1 MVYNKYMNNQTY
13 HTNSS
18 AGLMGRED
26 LPELC
31 QAIIDRIPL
40 DQLLSFKRLLDV
52 GCGYGGISKAY
63 VRRVEPFIGL
73 DEALSRIWLID
84 SHIACVNRCRRF
96 HFKNVIHA
104 DFLSWN
110 PNMNFDVVIGNPPYG
125 SGASLAVKFL
135 NKSFELADEIYF
147 VLPGSI
153 EKPSLLNR
161 VDTGFDTVHNEKL
174 PNDTFPRNIQA
185 VYQHWSKTATP
196 RQKIKTLRTHPDL
209 KFVSREEANVGIGRV
224 GNGGAGYVMLE
235 KFSHLSP
242 NSNYFLKVSDATIDR
257 LKQMQPEFIAAT
269 LENFNSNPSLSKH
282 QLISI
287 YESFFS

>member
-104 DFLSWN
+104 NFLSWT

-125 SGASLAVKFL
+125 NGGSLSVQFI
-135 NKSFELADEIYF
+135 NKCFELSDDVRL
-147 VLPGSI
+147 VLPSSI
-153 EKPSLLNR
+153 KKPSLKNR
-161 VDTGFDTVHNEKL
+161 ISLDFDVDHSEDL
-174 PNDTFPRNIQA
+174 PEDTFPGGINA
-185 VYQHWSKTATP
+185 VLQHWSRKDAK
-196 RQKIKTLRTHPDL
+196 RNKIKTITKHVDL
-209 KFVSREEANVGIGRV
+209 AFTTKENANVCIGRI
-224 GNGGAGYVMLE
+224 GAGP
-235 KFSHLSP
+235 SG
-242 NSNYFLKVSDATIDR
+242 KV
-257 LKQMQPEFIAAT
+257 F
-269 LENFNSNPSLSKH
+269 LENFNHRSPCSHYFLRIESADVIAKLSSLQDQFIAGARKDFNCIPSISKH
-282 QLISI
+282 RLISI
-287 YESFFS
+287 YTEAE